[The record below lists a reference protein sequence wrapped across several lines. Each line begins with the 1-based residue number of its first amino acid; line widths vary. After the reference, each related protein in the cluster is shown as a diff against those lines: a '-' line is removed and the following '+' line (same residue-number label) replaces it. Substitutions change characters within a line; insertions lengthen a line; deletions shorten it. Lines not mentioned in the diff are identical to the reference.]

1 MIIIGLVKMS
11 FCEIHHFFSLL
22 GRWYTRVYHTR
33 YDLTFG
39 WGLVAPWT
47 NGLNPRSLTNKLFGP
62 RQTTTSWRPSRFGH
76 LSTLTYLPGSLIFW
90 CLILMPSQKKTTMSY
105 DLCVMSYWACLTSYA
120 DREGLVEDADQQRVF
135 RHHQVDG
142 YPQTEEDTQGTGMA
156 LSGHRLLPGKF
167 H

>member
-1 MIIIGLVKMS
+1 M
-11 FCEIHHFFSLL
+11 
-22 GRWYTRVYHTR
+22 
-33 YDLTFG
+33 
-39 WGLVAPWT
+39 
-47 NGLNPRSLTNKLFGP
+47 NKRAQSEVTYKQIVRASSNDHLM
-62 RQTTTSWRPSRFGH
+62 TSKQVW
-76 LSTLTYLPGSLIFW
+76 SLINFN
-90 CLILMPSQKKTTMSY
+90 LFTGFPNILMLDSNALSEKTTMSY

-167 H
+167 HQVSPLM